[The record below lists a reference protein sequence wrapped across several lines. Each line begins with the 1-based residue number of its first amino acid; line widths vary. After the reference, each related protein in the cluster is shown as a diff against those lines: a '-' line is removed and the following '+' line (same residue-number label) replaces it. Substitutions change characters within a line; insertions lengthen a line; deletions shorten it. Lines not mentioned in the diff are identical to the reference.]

1 MNKNEQMMAQKIRD
15 KYTDKTPNDV
25 ERLRELD
32 AKVRRPAAVFAYIY
46 GSISAVIMGAGMSLI
61 MTDIADIIGMSGD
74 AMILGLI
81 LGIAGM
87 AMALLTYP
95 LYKGIL
101 ASRKRKY
108 GSRVLELSNKIIN
121 Q

>member
-1 MNKNEQMMAQKIRD
+1 MNKNEQVMAQKIRD
-15 KYTDKTPNDV
+15 KYTDKAPNDV
-25 ERLRELD
+25 DALRALD
-32 AKVRRPAAVFAYIY
+32 AKVRRPAAVSAYIY
-46 GSISAVIMGAGMSLI
+46 GSISALIMGAGMSLI
-61 MTDIADIIGMSGD
+61 MTDIADIIGLGGNV
-74 AMILGLI
+74 MITGLI

-87 AMALLTYP
+87 ALALLTYP
-95 LYKGIL
+95 IYKGIL